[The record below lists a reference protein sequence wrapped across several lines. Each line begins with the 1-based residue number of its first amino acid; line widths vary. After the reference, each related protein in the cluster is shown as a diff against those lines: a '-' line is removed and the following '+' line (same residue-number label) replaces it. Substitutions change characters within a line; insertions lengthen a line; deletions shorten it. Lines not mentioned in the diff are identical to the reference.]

1 MKIKDVLSETS
12 AGNIAT
18 VVGTVGGLIRRGK
31 NGAPE
36 APQKKN
42 KNGTVANALDQNTNI
57 FGNKKKR

>member
-1 MKIKDVLSETS
+1 MKIKDLITETTAGSIAVVS
-12 AGNIAT
+12 APVGNM
-18 VVGTVGGLIRRGK
+18 IRRGK
-31 NGAPE
+31 YGAPE